1 MPTTKSTRRIT
12 VAVLLPMTTMAIAA
26 TLPLR
31 GNRNSKSK
39 NRRKRKRRNST
50 CFPNPTIPKRPRT
63 RTLRHPV
70 PGIPPTLTPSSTDRS
85 TAIRCKWWRPL
96 LRAGSVA
103 ATISIQI
110 RVAAIPASRRNE
122 GSSTW
127 ETTTTTTTTTSK
139 STIWETFPNRYPR
152 PPTATTT
159 TTTTAISSDP
169 TTTAET
175 NRKRCTAISRVWIL
189 LCRRFGNNAR
199 EAPPSS
205 PRMPTEVPKKTR
217 RPRRTHPR
225 PSSTPPTFR
234 TSSAFKPPS
243 TPLPPS
249 TACPA
254 TSPPSPRSF
263 LPTPRRTS
271 RRGRSEPSSPFR
283 NTPRALERGSPW

>member
-39 NRRKRKRRNST
+39 NRRKRKRRNFT

-70 PGIPPTLTPSSTDRS
+70 PGIPPTLTSSSTDRS

-127 ETTTTTTTTTSK
+127 ETTTTTTTPRRRTTTRVPTEEATTSSSSRTTSGSPWIPK
-139 STIWETFPNRYPR
+139 ADFEAVEAGPPPARLSISAPSPPLPRAVAPSPVPVPLPR
-152 PPTATTT
+152 PTARPRPRRRV
-159 TTTTAISSDP
+159 AAVPRVSPSSRSAP
-169 TTTAET
+169 
-175 NRKRCTAISRVWIL
+175 
-189 LCRRFGNNAR
+189 RRLERGGTV
-199 EAPPSS
+199 PPSS
-205 PRMPTEVPKKTR
+205 
-217 RPRRTHPR
+217 
-225 PSSTPPTFR
+225 
-234 TSSAFKPPS
+234 
-243 TPLPPS
+243 
-249 TACPA
+249 
-254 TSPPSPRSF
+254 
-263 LPTPRRTS
+263 
-271 RRGRSEPSSPFR
+271 
-283 NTPRALERGSPW
+283 